1 MFEEF
6 CFLIQI
12 DGHGDYIRNLDIIMK
27 AVGVRTKDEL
37 KPTVPKSGSK
47 TNIPKVAGSD
57 TSKSD
62 NYNTSS
68 AKQKKENQESSN
80 AVERASLGELQR
92 TNEELDNVNNEQKE
106 HSATADLKTAKPV
119 PNSNII
125 DSTVNSVDDGHASGR
140 DTNEVHDESKQENK
154 SKENTNLKTENFEKK
169 KEQENKS
176 KEDTDLKTETYDRAK
191 WESANEENSLSS
203 IDYTSSESEPPSKEH
218 TPEVVFSHYQK
229 LPIDLNASA
238 KEKQEHED
246 NLTKIA
252 DTKSETEQRHSE
264 LSEMRTAKRV
274 EDEINEL
281 IKSKTP
287 VKVEES
293 CYFTDSDPDEAD
305 D

>member
-47 TNIPKVAGSD
+47 TNIPKVADSVN
-57 TSKSD
+57 SKPD
-62 NYNTSS
+62 YNTFS
-68 AKQKKENQESSN
+68 AKENKDNAESSIT
-80 AVERASLGELQR
+80 VESISVGELEH
-92 TNEELDNVNNEQKE
+92 TNEEFDNANNEQKE
-106 HSATADLKTAKPV
+106 HSATANPKTAKPV
-119 PNSNII
+119 PNSNRI
-125 DSTVNSVDDGHASGR
+125 DSTVSSVDDSHASGR
-140 DTNEVHDESKQENK
+140 DTNVVHDESKQENERKESTDLKIDNFEKKKK
-154 SKENTNLKTENFEKK
+154 SKENT
-169 KEQENKS
+169 
-176 KEDTDLKTETYDRAK
+176 DLKTDHFNNAK
-191 WESANEENSLSS
+191 RDIANEENSLSS

-229 LPIDLNASA
+229 LPIDSNASA
-238 KEKQEHED
+238 EEKQEYEN

-264 LSEMRTAKRV
+264 MSEMRTAKRV
-274 EDEINEL
+274 EDEIKEL
-281 IKSKTP
+281 MKSKTS